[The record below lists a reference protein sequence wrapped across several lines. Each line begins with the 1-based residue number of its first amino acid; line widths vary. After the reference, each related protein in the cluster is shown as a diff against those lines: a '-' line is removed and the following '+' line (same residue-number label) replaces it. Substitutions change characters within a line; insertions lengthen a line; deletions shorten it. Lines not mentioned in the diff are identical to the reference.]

1 MFTELEILAMNADMF
16 PYCHMFQATS
26 ISGSIYIY
34 SFNQDKVPIYYDLKN
49 LLFNN
54 NDFRSECWYILTPP
68 LQVSMSSSK
77 LVSLSQNF

>member
-26 ISGSIYIY
+26 ISGSI
-34 SFNQDKVPIYYDLKN
+34 NQDKVPIYYDLKN

-68 LQVSMSSSK
+68 PLQVSMSSSK